1 MNNRGVCNDAG
12 RSVSDL
18 GAGGVDLVAMGD
30 SCAFCAD
37 VCVGKDIPFDLSGL
51 AETADWFD
59 AAPDLAMVLDLPG
72 DKAIKL
78 GLALAQK
85 EFRPAP
91 LIDGSPGP
99 GVNGLGEAWVES
111 EPLPAA
117 TSGTAVDMR
126 RLLRGLCQG
135 TRVLRELKLAAD
147 ASPVFLLDA
156 SRLAGGRPINDGV
169 FDNRWKTFAQD
180 FPSARFLQER
190 GIRRVMLVQE
200 QAAQPQEDLS
210 HVLLRWQE
218 AGIRLEV
225 CGIAENGPVREL
237 HVTRPSH
244 FRALWQRALAILG
257 LRRAA
262 SGGFGNWP
270 HSTGGG

>member
-1 MNNRGVCNDAG
+1 MTPEAVFQVWAPAESIWSPWAIPVPFAQMVCLDSDTPLDLAGFAEIAG
-12 RSVSDL
+12 RF
-18 GAGGVDLVAMGD
+18 A
-30 SCAFCAD
+30 
-37 VCVGKDIPFDLSGL
+37 
-51 AETADWFD
+51 

-72 DKAIKL
+72 DEAIKL
-78 GLALAQK
+78 GLALGRRGC
-85 EFRPAP
+85 RPVP

-99 GVNGLGEAWVES
+99 GVNGLGGAWMEN

-117 TSGTAVDMR
+117 ALGTAVDMR

-135 TRVLRELKLAAD
+135 THILRELRLAPE

-156 SRLAGGRPINDGV
+156 SRLAEGRPVNDGA

-180 FPSARFLQER
+180 FPSARFLEER
-190 GIRRVMLVQE
+190 GIRRVILVQE
-200 QAAQPQEDLS
+200 HAAQPQEDLA

-225 CGIAENGPVREL
+225 WGITENGPAREL
-237 HVTRPSH
+237 RVRRPSH
-244 FRALWQRALAILG
+244 FRALWQRWLAMLG
-257 LRRAA
+257 LQRGA